1 MGYVEFRRGHK
12 VISIVEGNEYIRI
25 EPICDDCLEAK
36 PQGGGK
42 TIRIDHSDEE
52 SVMWFCSDCL
62 EKHLAR

>member
-1 MGYVEFRRGHK
+1 MGYVEIVRGDK
-12 VISIVEGNEYIRI
+12 ITSFVEGNEYVRI

-42 TIRIDHSDEE
+42 TIRIDHAYEE

-62 EKHLAR
+62 EKHLAT